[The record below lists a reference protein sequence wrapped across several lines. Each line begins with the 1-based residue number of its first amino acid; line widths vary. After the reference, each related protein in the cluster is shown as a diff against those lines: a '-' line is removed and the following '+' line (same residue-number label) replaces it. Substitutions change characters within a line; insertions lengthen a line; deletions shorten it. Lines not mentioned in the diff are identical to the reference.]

1 MKLQKKI
8 EINLEKIRAIHPCIY
23 DDLTLIILSF
33 YFQAS
38 KYNKTSLARYVY
50 HRTPSWFK
58 NLYNNA
64 LYYKWLTLTHEAL
77 AILFLKLSKI
87 GSSNANLR
95 L

>member
-1 MKLQKKI
+1 MKFQEKK
-8 EINLEKIRAIHPCIY
+8 KVIRAIYPCIY
-23 DDLTLIILSF
+23 YDLTLIILSF

-50 HRTPSWFK
+50 HRTPNWFK

-64 LYYKWLTLTHEAL
+64 LYYQWLPLTHEAL